1 MTRSLLSIAL
11 SSLLA
16 AAPTAEDA
24 PPAPPPAADKV
35 DRADV
40 AADINNPREGARQ
53 ISFDAREGTWMSVD
67 VSPDGKELH
76 NAAGPARSADGRYVY
91 YAGRAER
98 FNYIPDL
105 QSGLWQIYRYD
116 RLTQESVKIT
126 TGFGGAARPALSP
139 DGKAMAFVTRRD
151 E

>member
-40 AADINNPREGARQ
+40 AADINNPREGARH

-67 VSPDGKELH
+67 VSPDGKTILFDLLGDIYQVPL
-76 NAAGPARSADGRYVY
+76 AGGDATALTRGPAWDHHPRY
-91 YAGRAER
+91 
-98 FNYIPDL
+98 
-105 QSGLWQIYRYD
+105 
-116 RLTQESVKIT
+116 
-126 TGFGGAARPALSP
+126 SP
-139 DGKAMAFVTRRD
+139 DGKTIAFSSDRGGMENLWVMDADGANPRPVSPD
-151 E
+151 KD